1 MYRNLSRKYFPRT
14 EAGAAAVA
22 DRLLSETEVAARL
35 GVSKAWLQRDRWGT
49 RLLPFV
55 KFPRAVKY
63 READVLSF
71 IESRMQ
77 GVKA

>member
-1 MYRNLSRKYFPRT
+1 MFRNLSRKYSPRV
-14 EAGAAAVA
+14 EAGAAVA

-35 GVSKAWLQRDRWGT
+35 GLSKAWLQRDRWGA
-49 RLLPFV
+49 RLIPFI

-63 READVLSF
+63 READVLAF
-71 IESRMQ
+71 IGSRMQ